1 MRRWVWRILL
11 AALVLTALTGS
22 ALAADPV
29 TLDNGVVLTQEGTG
43 WKITGYTGGGGRVV
57 LSHEYGGS
65 PITSVG
71 DAAFKNTAGRK
82 ITEVVF
88 PNTITSIGSNAFE
101 NCVSLKTILFLPDST
116 GNVTIGKSAFSGT
129 GVSLLV
135 LPDKLTSIGESAFA
149 NNTSLKKVTIPDTV
163 TAIGSKAFANNKSL
177 KTVYIPEALKNAA
190 SGSTKPVS
198 KDAFA
203 NTQLESIHYGGTDKG
218 DVLYNIFT
226 TMPPGLCRDQVHL
239 ATDSTKVDPPTCDGP
254 GRVMGGGFC
263 METNDK
269 QLESCKDLAGDEVEI
284 GALGHDI
291 QEPPPADFNAEAAK
305 HKPCEDWTW
314 VYEATCPRCGK
325 KEPGE
330 KKIAGDPTKHIWVDD
345 GDATVRPP
353 TCLEDGERSTP
364 QKCSVC
370 GQKGDPKVEVLPK
383 TPDHHSY
390 DKGTTKVYEI
400 LAPNC
405 LLNLDCPIA
414 TFKVCDVCGKT
425 NACAECEKLQKELED
440 GKADTDL
447 SFDAILIHG
456 RNLEDHLLADH
467 ADPDS
472 DAYVEVTYHDKPA
485 HTRPAPTEENTVS
498 IKDPTCTEDGEIVYK
513 PGTTCTVCNGELP
526 EADLTVTSDK
536 LGHDWFNLSGD
547 QEAFEKEPTCT
558 EAGVKR
564 INARKCARCD
574 LIEAEKTEAVAPLG
588 HEWGSPVLDEG
599 AEYKA
604 PTCKEPGEGTGTI
617 TCTREGC
624 HSDPKDENS
633 PPASQTGK
641 LTLPALGHDWGEWK
655 TTKEPTATESG
666 TQERVCQREGCG
678 EKETRTLPPLD
689 PVDPDNPDN
698 PDKPDNPDDPSTKPE
713 DKTYKVDVVQ
723 ASNGVTTVSRS
734 TAKQGDLITVTVS
747 PASGYVLDMIRVISS
762 SQAVSLTDLG
772 DGRFRFTMPAA
783 DVEVRAT
790 FYKTG
795 SDYGSNWSD
804 GFGNSGNGN
813 RTDPRRT
820 TDDLPVQIQEQPAPQ
835 AVTDQ
840 RMFTDVPTSHWA
852 AAQINWASQMGYM
865 SGSSGRFDPDGLITT
880 QQMWMVLA
888 RLTGNNPAS
897 MTEARRWAELG
908 GYADGSSP
916 TGAVKR
922 HQLVTALYRCARLTG
937 RTARVPASLSG
948 FADSRTVPA
957 VAREAFT
964 WALSRGVVNTDAEGR
979 IKPNEKLTRAQF
991 AVILYSYSHTV

>member
-1 MRRWVWRILL
+1 M
-11 AALVLTALTGS
+11 
-22 ALAADPV
+22 
-29 TLDNGVVLTQEGTG
+29 
-43 WKITGYTGGGGRVV
+43 
-57 LSHEYGGS
+57 
-65 PITSVG
+65 
-71 DAAFKNTAGRK
+71 
-82 ITEVVF
+82 
-88 PNTITSIGSNAFE
+88 
-101 NCVSLKTILFLPDST
+101 
-116 GNVTIGKSAFSGT
+116 
-129 GVSLLV
+129 
-135 LPDKLTSIGESAFA
+135 
-149 NNTSLKKVTIPDTV
+149 
-163 TAIGSKAFANNKSL
+163 
-177 KTVYIPEALKNAA
+177 
-190 SGSTKPVS
+190 
-198 KDAFA
+198 
-203 NTQLESIHYGGTDKG
+203 
-218 DVLYNIFT
+218 
-226 TMPPGLCRDQVHL
+226 
-239 ATDSTKVDPPTCDGP
+239 
-254 GRVMGGGFC
+254 
-263 METNDK
+263 
-269 QLESCKDLAGDEVEI
+269 
-284 GALGHDI
+284 
-291 QEPPPADFNAEAAK
+291 
-305 HKPCEDWTW
+305 
-314 VYEATCPRCGK
+314 
-325 KEPGE
+325 
-330 KKIAGDPTKHIWVDD
+330 
-345 GDATVRPP
+345 
-353 TCLEDGERSTP
+353 
-364 QKCSVC
+364 
-370 GQKGDPKVEVLPK
+370 
-383 TPDHHSY
+383 
-390 DKGTTKVYEI
+390 
-400 LAPNC
+400 
-405 LLNLDCPIA
+405 
-414 TFKVCDVCGKT
+414 
-425 NACAECEKLQKELED
+425 
-440 GKADTDL
+440 
-447 SFDAILIHG
+447 
-456 RNLEDHLLADH
+456 
-467 ADPDS
+467 
-472 DAYVEVTYHDKPA
+472 
-485 HTRPAPTEENTVS
+485 
-498 IKDPTCTEDGEIVYK
+498 
-513 PGTTCTVCNGELP
+513 
-526 EADLTVTSDK
+526 
-536 LGHDWFNLSGD
+536 
-547 QEAFEKEPTCT
+547 
-558 EAGVKR
+558 KR
-564 INARKCARCD
+564 IGARKCARCD
-574 LIEAEKTEAVAPLG
+574 LIEAEKTETVAPLG

-698 PDKPDNPDDPSTKPE
+698 PDKPDNPADPSTKPE
-713 DKTYKVDVVQ
+713 AKTYKVDVVQ

>member
-29 TLDNGVVLTQEGTG
+29 TLDNGVVLEEDNNKWTV
-43 WKITGYTGGGGRVV
+43 TGYTGEGGV
-57 LSHEYGGS
+57 LVIPDVYQGKA
-65 PITSVG
+65 ITKI
-71 DAAFKNTAGRK
+71 APRAFQSKAG
-82 ITEVVF
+82 
-88 PNTITSIGSNAFE
+88 
-101 NCVSLKTILFLPDST
+101 
-116 GNVTIGKSAFSGT
+116 
-129 GVSLLV
+129 
-135 LPDKLTSIGESAFA
+135 
-149 NNTSLKKVTIPDTV
+149 KKVTEVIIPATMREV
-163 TAIGSKAFANNKSL
+163 GEEAFAQCSGLSTVIFKDDENTSAATNFTIGRNAFQVCRQLSVLSLPQNRPAYIDVGAFKGCSQLNNVVLWRGTVNSWAFALCDSL
-177 KTVYIPEALKNAA
+177 KMVTVADKTNITNCDKTAFDEKTLEFIHFMGSSNDAVTGWLWSRSHFVSTNVVRSFDDADCTEPREPGQVEEEVRCDVKDCECSFSRTLTFPAPDHDYTEPAMP
-190 SGSTKPVS
+190 SG
-198 KDAFA
+198 
-203 NTQLESIHYGGTDKG
+203 
-218 DVLYNIFT
+218 
-226 TMPPGLCRDQVHL
+226 
-239 ATDSTKVDPPTCDGP
+239 
-254 GRVMGGGFC
+254 
-263 METNDK
+263 
-269 QLESCKDLAGDEVEI
+269 
-284 GALGHDI
+284 
-291 QEPPPADFNAEAAK
+291 
-305 HKPCEDWTW
+305 HKPCETWTW
-314 VYEATCPRCGK
+314 KYTVTCSRCGEGVEYE
-325 KEPGE
+325 KE
-330 KKIAGDPTKHIWVDD
+330 IAATADHQWVDD
-345 GDATVRPP
+345 GAPTVTKPA
-353 TCLEDGERSTP
+353 TCLEEGEKSTP
-364 QKCSVC
+364 QKCSEC
-370 GQKGDPKVEVLPK
+370 GEAGPAKVESIPK
-383 TPDHHSY
+383 DDHKFTGKTSEY
-390 DKGTTKVYEI
+390 VIRPATCSEDPEKQGLAVVY
-400 LAPNC
+400 
-405 LLNLDCPIA
+405 
-414 TFKVCDVCGKT
+414 KVCDTEGCGALNTCERCEEVQEELEEALKLGASEPIRIAIQNIT
-425 NACAECEKLQKELED
+425 THIETDTADHPGGAELKELD
-440 GKADTDL
+440 RL
-447 SFDAILIHG
+447 
-456 RNLEDHLLADH
+456 
-467 ADPDS
+467 
-472 DAYVEVTYHDKPA
+472 A
-485 HTRPAPTEENTVS
+485 HTRPADLKPIPEES
-498 IKDPTCTEDGEIVYK
+498 KPATCTEDGENVYPEYVCTICGETVPKGETEPVPK
-513 PGTTCTVCNGELP
+513 PEG
-526 EADLTVTSDK
+526 
-536 LGHDWFNLSGD
+536 GHDWVNLSEND
-547 QEAFEKEPTCT
+547 QETYVKHATCT

-564 INARKCARCD
+564 IGARKCARCD
-574 LIEAEKTEAVAPLG
+574 LIEAEKTETVAPLG
-588 HEWGSPVLDEG
+588 HEWGSPVLEEG
-599 AEYKA
+599 APYKA

-624 HSDPKDENS
+624 GET
-633 PPASQTGK
+633 QTGK